1 MPLERP
7 VLPMSVEEFHAMEHR
22 LGWKH
27 EYWDGAA
34 QLSCQPTAVAS
45 LRLELPTETPRL
57 TKLGVGYNLR
67 TVTVAD
73 APELV
78 ELFVT
83 AFDTAVE
90 YAGWPQEDYV
100 RDAHRSID
108 SFFDFPTDKKLR
120 RAKGLLDHS
129 FVARDGGLLVA
140 AILVR
145 QIEPG
150 PIVEPVMVEPAH
162 QRRGL
167 GSALLAATIDSLQ
180 NAGTNVLVSRCHLG
194 NAASMAWHLRNGF
207 RELSNYFTAG
217 HRAMHF
223 HWLTEH
229 YETRQQPEQA
239 AEMRRLAEHWD
250 DLADTLEPC
259 SDPWR

>member
-7 VLPMSVEEFHAMEHR
+7 VLPMSIDQFHAMEHR

-34 QLSCQPTAVAS
+34 QLSSQPTAVAS
-45 LRLELPTETPRL
+45 LRLELPAKTPTVPRL
-57 TKLGVGYNLR
+57 SQGYTLR
-67 TVTVAD
+67 TVTIAD
-73 APELV
+73 ARELV
-78 ELFVT
+78 ELFVN

-90 YAGWPQEDYV
+90 YAGWPQEDCV
-100 RDAHRSID
+100 RDAHRSVD
-108 SFFDFPTDKKLR
+108 SFFDLPTEKKQR

-129 FVARDGGLLVA
+129 FVAHDGRSLVA

-150 PIVEPVMVEPAH
+150 PIVEPVMVELAH

-167 GSALLAATIDSLQ
+167 GSALLAATVTSLQ
-180 NAGTNVLVSRCHLG
+180 NAGASVLVSRVHLG
-194 NAASMAWHLRNGF
+194 NSASLDWHLRNGF
-207 RELSNYFTAG
+207 RELPNYFTAG

-223 HWLTEH
+223 HWLVEH
-229 YETRQQPEQA
+229 FESRQQPEQA

-250 DLADTLEPC
+250 AVADTLEPS
-259 SDPWR
+259 SDLWR